1 MVNSPATTGSGRLC
15 VISARVGRHP
25 AVRSP
30 GAIRR
35 SPNRHSTSPPALR
48 PEAPLHELRWH
59 DVDSHQCRT
68 AYCAAF
74 LPVTCADVPEV
85 GRRQTGLRGSHA
97 GTFGHRDIGA
107 RSMASPGATR
117 PGGVPIGRRVPLLH
131 ETLATRIGRK
141 AWSCSGNWLAATD
154 ESRQW
159 SGSRS
164 GLLAGS
170 ACPMTVGVYPFRA
183 LGRWVG

>member
-1 MVNSPATTGSGRLC
+1 MISSGSLRCLTPRTGGDDLTPVPPREPAAQCAGRQQQ
-15 VISARVGRHP
+15 VRARVI
-25 AVRSP
+25 A
-30 GAIRR
+30 
-35 SPNRHSTSPPALR
+35 PPS
-48 PEAPLHELRWH
+48 W
-59 DVDSHQCRT
+59 
-68 AYCAAF
+68 
-74 LPVTCADVPEV
+74 PVTCADVPAA
-85 GRRQTGLRGSHA
+85 GHFRPACRGSHA
-97 GTFGHRDIGA
+97 GTLGPPRHR
-107 RSMASPGATR
+107 R
-117 PGGVPIGRRVPLLH
+117 PVRWPHLALRDLEGVPTGRRVPLLH

-170 ACPMTVGVYPFRA
+170 ACPMAVGVYPFRA